1 MSSPLHRWHG
11 STYLSAG
18 WAAALSLRGTTLP
31 GDVEG
36 VAAVTIWRLSDPQEL
51 RVTTEADYRL
61 PRNVI
66 PRHYQLT
73 LEPDLA
79 DFTFVGNEVVSVE
92 VVEATAIVVLNA
104 ADLEVDSATIRTP
117 RGRGTLATGIDRDE
131 PAERLTLTF
140 PEPLLPGDYELQLS
154 FRGMLN
160 DQLRGFYRSTYKDEA
175 GNDAIIATTQFEAT
189 DARRALPCWDEPD
202 LKATFGVTLI
212 VPDGYAA
219 VSNGPETSRTG
230 AGPGKVAV
238 TFADTMVMSTYLVA
252 FIVGELDATEAVD
265 AGGVPLRVLTPP
277 GKTHLADFALE
288 AGAHALVYFADYYGI
303 PYPGDKVDMIAI
315 PDFAWG
321 AMENLGAI
329 TYRESAL
336 LVDPATAT
344 RTELERVAAVIAHEL
359 AHMWFGDLVT
369 MKWWNGIWLNEA
381 FATFMEM
388 KCTEAFRPDWK
399 IFLGAAA
406 DRGAAMEIDALA
418 TTRPVEFPVASPE
431 EANAM
436 FDTLTYEKGSSVL
449 RMLEQYIGE
458 ETFRRG
464 IGSYL
469 AAHAYGNT
477 VTDDLW
483 DALEQASGEPVGEI
497 MHGWIY
503 QGGFPQVRVEAE
515 GDQWA
520 LRQEQFRYL
529 GEGHGTWKVP
539 VLYNGAGGPGRV
551 VVDQAVTISP
561 GDDALVNAGGSGF
574 YRVRYSPAL
583 LEAVADRLGE
593 LEPEERYSVV
603 SDTWANVLA
612 GEVPAPEFIELVG
625 GLSEETEPSV
635 WRVALTGLAELDR
648 VASSDVQ
655 PALQGFVRDLVGP
668 QADRLG
674 WTPQP
679 GEDDLTREL
688 RGLLLRARGGLGD
701 DQDTVAEAR
710 GVLEQAL
717 ESPDAVDGEVA
728 SAALAIVASNGSVDD
743 FARFLELRDTAGTP
757 QDQVRYLRAAAAVPE
772 QETAAR
778 LVDMMLAG
786 DVRSQDAFWLAAL
799 LLGHKDTG
807 AASWQRIK
815 GQWDEVLAV
824 MPKQNLRRMFD
835 LIQYRSEPE
844 VAADIKAWLDEHPV
858 AGFERHLAQ
867 QMERLDVRVALRE
880 RESDRIEQAL

>member
-1 MSSPLHRWHG
+1 
-11 STYLSAG
+11 
-18 WAAALSLRGTTLP
+18 
-31 GDVEG
+31 
-36 VAAVTIWRLSDPQEL
+36 
-51 RVTTEADYRL
+51 VTTEADHRL
-61 PRNVI
+61 PRHVI
-66 PRHYQLT
+66 PRHYRLT
-73 LEPDLA
+73 LEPDLTE
-79 DFTFVGNEVVSVE
+79 FTFSGREVVAVE
-92 VVEATAIVVLNA
+92 VVEATAAVVLNA
-104 ADLEVDSATIRTP
+104 AELAVDAAAISAVGGSDLFATDI
-117 RGRGTLATGIDRDE
+117 AFDE
-131 PAERLTLTF
+131 AAERLTITF
-140 PEPLLPGDYELQLS
+140 PEMLAPGDYELTLS
-154 FRGMLN
+154 FRGTLN
-160 DQLRGFYRSTYKDEA
+160 DELRGFYRSTYKDEA
-175 GNDAIIATTQFEAT
+175 GNDAVIATTQFEAT
-189 DARRALPCWDEPD
+189 DARRAFPCWDEPD

-212 VPDGYAA
+212 VPAGYAA
-219 VSNGPETSRTG
+219 ISNGPEVARSDV
-230 AGPGKVAV
+230 GPGNVAV

-252 FIVGELDATEAVD
+252 FIVGELQATDVVD
-265 AGGVPLRVLTPP
+265 AAGVPLRVVTPP

-288 AGAHALVYFADYYGI
+288 AGAHALGYFADYYGI

-336 LVDPATAT
+336 LVDPTTAT
-344 RTELERVAAVIAHEL
+344 RTELERVAGVIAHEL

-406 DRGAAMEIDALA
+406 DRAAAMEIDALA

-483 DALEQASGEPVGEI
+483 DALELASGEPVRDI

-503 QGGFPQVRVEAE
+503 QGGFPQVRVEPTGE
-515 GDQWA
+515 QWS

-529 GEGHGTWKVP
+529 GEGDGTWKVP
-539 VLYNGAGGPGRV
+539 VLYDGAAGPGRV
-551 VVDQAVTISP
+551 IVDEPVAISP
-561 GDDALVNAGGSGF
+561 GDGALVNAGGSGF
-574 YRVRYSPAL
+574 YRVRYAPEL
-583 LEAVADRLGE
+583 LEAVAGRLGE
-593 LEPEERYSVV
+593 LDPEERYSVV
-603 SDTWANVLA
+603 SDTWANVLS

-625 GLSEETEPSV
+625 GLSEETEPAV
-635 WRVALTGLAELDR
+635 WRIALTGLAELDR

-655 PALQGFVRDLVGP
+655 PALQAFVRELVAP

-674 WTPQP
+674 WSPET
-679 GEDDLTREL
+679 GEGDLTREL

-701 DQDTVAEAR
+701 DQDTVTEAR

-717 ESPDAVDGEVA
+717 DAPDTVDGEVA
-728 SAALAIVASNGSVDD
+728 SAALAIVASNGGVDD
-743 FARFLELRDTAGTP
+743 FARFLELREDAATP
-757 QDQVRYLRAAAAVPE
+757 QDQVRFLRAAAAVPE
-772 QETAAR
+772 QDTATE
-778 LVDMMLAG
+778 LLKMVLTG
-786 DVRSQDAFWLAAL
+786 DIRSQDAFWLTAL

-807 AASWQRIK
+807 AASWQQVK
-815 GQWDEVLAV
+815 EQWDEVLAV

-844 VAADIKAWLDEHPV
+844 VAADIKAWLDAHPV

-867 QMERLDVRVALRE
+867 QMERLDVRVGLRE
-880 RESDRIEQAL
+880 RESDRIEEAF

>member
-1 MSSPLHRWHG
+1 M
-11 STYLSAG
+11 
-18 WAAALSLRGTTLP
+18 
-31 GDVEG
+31 
-36 VAAVTIWRLSDPQEL
+36 
-51 RVTTEADYRL
+51 TTEADYRL

-66 PRHYQLT
+66 PRHYRLT
-73 LEPDLA
+73 LEPDLTE
-79 DFTFVGNEVVSVE
+79 FTFSGSAVIGVA
-92 VVEATAIVVLNA
+92 VVEATAVVVLNA
-104 ADLEVDSATIRTP
+104 VELEADSAAIRAP
-117 RGRGTLATGIDRDE
+117 GGSEFVAVDIALDE
-131 PAERLTLTF
+131 DAERLTLTF
-140 PEPLLPGDYELQLS
+140 PESLAPGDYELTVS
-154 FRGMLN
+154 FRGTLN
-160 DQLRGFYRSTYKDEA
+160 DQLRGFYRSTFEDDA
-175 GNDAIIATTQFEAT
+175 GNDAVIATTQFEAT
-189 DARRALPCWDEPD
+189 DARRAFPCWDEPD

-212 VPDGYAA
+212 VPAGYAA
-219 VSNGPETSRTG
+219 ISNGPEVTRSD
-230 AGPGKVAV
+230 AGPGKFAV

-252 FIVGELDATEAVD
+252 FIVGELDATEVVD
-265 AGGVPLRVLTPP
+265 AAGVPLRVLTTP

-288 AGAHALVYFADYYGI
+288 AGAHALGYFADYYGI

-406 DRGAAMEIDALA
+406 DRAAAMEIDALA
-418 TTRPVEFPVASPE
+418 TTRPIEFPVASPE

-483 DALEQASGEPVGEI
+483 DALEQASGEPVRDI

-503 QGGFPQVRVEAE
+503 QGGFPQVRVEAA

-529 GEGHGTWKVP
+529 GEGTGTWKVP
-539 VLYNGAGGPGRV
+539 VLYDGAAGRNRV
-551 VVDQAVTISP
+551 IVDESVMIEP

-574 YRVRYSPAL
+574 YRVRYTPEL
-583 LEAVADRLGE
+583 LEGVAGRLGE

-603 SDTWANVLA
+603 SDTWANVLS
-612 GEVPAPEFIELVG
+612 GEVPAPEFIELIG
-625 GLSEETEPSV
+625 GLSDETEPAV
-635 WRVALTGLAELDR
+635 WRIALTGLAELDR

-655 PALQGFVRDLVGP
+655 PALQTFVRELVGP

-674 WTPQP
+674 WSPEP

-688 RGLLLRARGGLGD
+688 RGLMLRARGGLGD

-717 ESPDAVDGEVA
+717 ESPDTVDGEVA
-728 SAALAIVASNGSVDD
+728 SAALAVVAGNGDGDD
-743 FARFLELRDTAGTP
+743 FGRFLGLREDAGTP
-757 QDQVRYLRAAAAVPE
+757 QDQVRFLRAAAAVPE
-772 QETAAR
+772 QDTAAQ
-778 LVDMMLAG
+778 LLEMVLAG
-786 DVRSQDAFWLAAL
+786 DIRSQDAFWLTAL

-807 AASWQRIK
+807 AASWQQVK
-815 GQWDEVLAV
+815 EQWDEVLAV

-844 VAADIKAWLDEHPV
+844 VAADIKAWLDAHPV

-867 QMERLDVRVALRE
+867 QMERLDVRVGLRE
-880 RESDRIEQAL
+880 RESDRIEAAL